1 MGYYPKAI
9 FVPLIHT
16 QAMST
21 TNVSDLDTITR
32 TTQRT
37 ALPTDVN
44 IPQTIS
50 NLNTMAY
57 HDFGDDTDIDT
68 TIEWVPPIT
77 GKVDKFFLNLA
88 LLCNVT
94 VRSGD
99 DVTFESTTITITKGG
114 DDVLWRQTFP
124 TSFAI
129 QDAAG
134 EVRMF
139 IIAAPIWGNSFF
151 VRGGSPINIRIQ
163 TSTIGDTANITWEMG
178 LVPFFPTTI
187 DSNSKFFS
195 QSGIIF
201 HISEPNRETVTE
213 LGHEATI

>member
-1 MGYYPKAI
+1 MEYYPKAI

-16 QAMST
+16 QAMNT

-32 TTQRT
+32 TTRGGR
-37 ALPTDVN
+37 LPTDVN

-57 HDFGDDTDIDT
+57 HNFGDDTNIDT

-77 GKVDKFFLNLA
+77 GKIDKFFLNLA
-88 LLCNVT
+88 ILCNVT
-94 VRSGD
+94 VRTGD
-99 DVTFESTTITITKGG
+99 DVTFESVTITMTKGG
-114 DDVLWRQTFP
+114 NDVLWTQTFP
-124 TSFAI
+124 TGFAL

-134 EVRMF
+134 EVRMMLV
-139 IIAAPIWGNSFF
+139 AQPIWGNDLF
-151 VRGGSPINIRIQ
+151 VRGGSPVNIRIQ

-201 HISEPNRETVTE
+201 HISEPARETVTQ
-213 LGHEATI
+213 LGQDVTV

>member
-1 MGYYPKAI
+1 MEYYPKAI
-9 FVPLIHT
+9 FVPFIGT

-21 TNVSDLDTITR
+21 TNVSDLDTVTR
-32 TTQRT
+32 TTIRG

-57 HDFGDDTDIDT
+57 HDFGDDTNIDT
-68 TIEWVPPIT
+68 TMQWVPPIT
-77 GKVDKFFLNLA
+77 GKVEKFLLNLA
-88 LLCNVT
+88 VLANVT

-99 DVTFESTTITITKGG
+99 DVTFESITVTITKGG
-114 DDVLWRQTFP
+114 NDVLWTQTFP
-124 TSFAI
+124 TGFAI

-139 IIAAPIWGNSFF
+139 IVAQPIWGNDFF

-178 LVPFFPTTI
+178 LVPFFPTTN

-201 HISEPNRETVTE
+201 HISEPNREIVTE
-213 LGHEATI
+213 LGAETV

>member
-1 MGYYPKAI
+1 MEYYPKAI

-32 TTQRT
+32 TTTGGR
-37 ALPTDVN
+37 LPTDVN

-57 HDFGDDTDIDT
+57 HDFGDDTNIDT
-68 TIEWVPPIT
+68 IIEWVPPIT
-77 GKVDKFFLNLA
+77 GKVDKFFINFA
-88 LLCNVT
+88 TLCNVT

-99 DVTFESTTITITKGG
+99 DVTFESVTITLTKGG
-114 DDVLWRQTFP
+114 NDVLWTQTFP

-134 EVRMF
+134 EVRMM
-139 IIAAPIWGNSFF
+139 IVAQPIWGNDFF
-151 VRGGSPINIRIQ
+151 VRGGSPLSIRIQ

-201 HISEPNRETVTE
+201 HISEPARQVATE
-213 LGHEATI
+213 LGPTI

>member
-1 MGYYPKAI
+1 MA
-9 FVPLIHT
+9 
-16 QAMST
+16 T

-32 TTQRT
+32 TTNGAR
-37 ALPTDVN
+37 LPTDVN

-57 HDFGDDTDIDT
+57 HDFGDNTEIDT

-77 GKVDKFFLNLA
+77 GKVDKFFLNIAVLMNMTA
-88 LLCNVT
+88 
-94 VRSGD
+94 RS
-99 DVTFESTTITITKGG
+99 TNSTIFNSVTITLTKGG
-114 DDVLWRQTFP
+114 NDVLWTQTFP
-124 TSFAI
+124 TGFAL

-139 IIAAPIWGNSFF
+139 IIAQPIWGNDFF
-151 VRGGSPINIRIQ
+151 VRGGSPVNIRIQ
-163 TSTIGDTANITWEMG
+163 TSFTQTSSNTIEMG
-178 LVPFFPTTI
+178 LVPFFPTTA

-201 HISEPNRETVTE
+201 HISEPSREIVTE
-213 LGHEATI
+213 LGPTV